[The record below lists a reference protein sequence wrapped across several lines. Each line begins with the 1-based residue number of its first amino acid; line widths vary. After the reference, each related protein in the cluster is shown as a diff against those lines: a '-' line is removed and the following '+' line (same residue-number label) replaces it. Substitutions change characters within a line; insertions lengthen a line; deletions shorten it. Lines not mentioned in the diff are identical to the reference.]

1 MILMN
6 SVDYIVGSDKVIDTP
21 LSIFNDDVCNFIAKL
36 AFSILSSNVVRDF
49 PDLAALAFWGRKA
62 NLKKLKDEFGDI
74 SGRIGRGLC
83 FHIAPSNI
91 PINFAF
97 SYLISLLAGNANIV
111 RLPSVKY
118 PQVDILCNIID
129 NTLKSYPEIEKR
141 TAFVRYDRNNEITGK
156 FSKNADVRMIWGGDE
171 TISVIK
177 SVPAPVHCIDIAF
190 ADRYSI
196 ALIDGAA
203 IENAND
209 EQMQR
214 LAENFYNDTYLM
226 DQNACS
232 SPQIIFWQ
240 NADDKQRDRFWSAI
254 EYCAKKKYVL
264 QDASVVDKYTLLCEE
279 SISNENVKAV
289 KHAGNWLYRVELR
302 KLNPSV
308 INHRGKCGFF
318 YEYVLSDM
326 LELFSI
332 INRKFQT
339 LVFFGID
346 PVHLRDKVV
355 KANLKGIDRIVP
367 IGKAMDIGTIWDG
380 HDLVRELSRLIA
392 L

>member
-1 MILMN
+1 MN
-6 SVDYIVGSDKVIDTP
+6 SVDYIVGSDKVVDTP
-21 LSIFNDDVCNFIAKL
+21 LSIFHDDVCNFITEL
-36 AFSILSSNVVRDF
+36 SSGILSSYVVRAF

-62 NLKKLKDEFGDI
+62 NLKNLKDEFGDI

-97 SYLISLLAGNANIV
+97 SYLISLLAGNANVV
-111 RLPSVKY
+111 RLPSVQY
-118 PQVDILCNIID
+118 PQVDILCNIIN

-141 TAFVRYDRNNEITGK
+141 TAFIRYDRSNEITGK

-171 TISVIK
+171 TILVIK
-177 SVPAPVHCIDIAF
+177 SLPAPVHCIDIAF
-190 ADRYSI
+190 TDRYSI
-196 ALIDGAA
+196 ALIDGVA

-209 EQMQR
+209 EQIQR

-240 NADDKQRDRFWSAI
+240 NANNEQRDKFWNAI
-254 EYCAKKKYVL
+254 EYCAKRKYLL
-264 QDASVVDKYTLLCEE
+264 QDAAVVDKYTFLCEE
-279 SISNENVKAV
+279 SISNENIKSIRYT
-289 KHAGNWLYRVELR
+289 GNLLYRAEL
-302 KLNPSV
+302 KNLQPTI

-318 YEYVLSDM
+318 YEYVLNDWR
-326 LELFSI
+326 ELFSV

-339 LVFFGID
+339 LTFFGID
-346 PVHLRDKVV
+346 PLYLRNEVV

-380 HDLVRELSRLIA
+380 HDLIRELSRLIA